1 MATTEDDETGAAA
14 ITAEGAG
21 STPAEGDES
30 AEEKKLH
37 LDVNIDARSAC
48 ERHVTVSIS
57 REDIDRYYNDAYSE
71 MMGKA
76 VVPGFRAG
84 RAPRKLVELRFRKDV
99 GDQIKNTLLMD
110 SLTQLSEEGKFSP
123 ISEPDID
130 PLAISLPDEGPM
142 KFEFNIEVR
151 PEFELPQWKGLKIN
165 RPVREFTDK
174 DIERQMK
181 EILAR
186 HGRLVPH
193 DGPAEAGDYV
203 TVNLRFKDGENV
215 ISEFKE
221 QVLNVRAVLSFR
233 DGKIE
238 GFDKLMQ
245 GAAAGE
251 RRTGQARL
259 TEDAPNETLRGKMI
273 DAEFEVLEVKKLELP
288 ELTPTFLEDM
298 GDFDSEADL
307 RDAIQD
313 MLERRLSYEQHRQA
327 REQILKAL
335 TVAANWDLPPA
346 MLKRQSL
353 RELERAV
360 LELRRSGFSD
370 ADIRAR
376 ENELRQN
383 SRASTARA
391 LKEHFVLE
399 RIAEEEEID
408 ATPGDYD
415 HEIALLAEQSGEST
429 RRMRA
434 QIEKRGLMDTLRNQ
448 IIERKVIERIME
460 HATFKDVPYEVE
472 TTTAE
477 AVDEAAG
484 GEVVEIPEAVDAGEP
499 GEAPHRAG
507 QP

>member
-1 MATTEDDETGAAA
+1 MATTDDDESGAAA
-14 ITAEGAG
+14 LTAEGAD
-21 STPAEGDES
+21 STTAEGDES

-48 ERHVTVSIS
+48 ERHVTVTIP
-57 REDIDRYYNDAYSE
+57 REDINRYFDDAYSE
-71 MMGKA
+71 MMDKA

-130 PLAISLPDEGPM
+130 PLAISLPDDGPM

-151 PEFELPQWKGLKIN
+151 PEFDLPQWKGLKIN
-165 RPVREFTDK
+165 RPKREFTDK

-181 EILAR
+181 DILAR

-203 TVNLRFKDGENV
+203 TVNLRFKDGDNV

-233 DGKIE
+233 DGKID

-245 GAAAGE
+245 GAVAGE

-259 TEDAPNETLRGKMI
+259 TDDAPNEALRGKVI

-288 ELTPTFLEDM
+288 ELTPAFLDEL
-298 GDFDSEADL
+298 GDFESEADL
-307 RDAIQD
+307 RDAIKD

-346 MLKRQSL
+346 MLKRQSM

-360 LELRRSGFSD
+360 LELRRSGFGD

-383 SRASTARA
+383 SRATTARA

-399 RIAEEEEID
+399 RIAEDEKID
-408 ATPGDYD
+408 AEPSDYD
-415 HEIALLAEQSGEST
+415 DEIALLAQQSGEST
-429 RRMRA
+429 RRVRA
-434 QIEKRGLMDTLRNQ
+434 QLEKRGLMDTLRNQ

-472 TTTAE
+472 ATTAE
-477 AVDEAAG
+477 AVDQAAG
-484 GEVVEIPEAVDAGEP
+484 GEVVDIPEAVDAGEP

>member
-14 ITAEGAG
+14 ITAEGAD

-37 LDVNIDARSAC
+37 LEVNIDARSAC

-151 PEFELPQWKGLKIN
+151 PEFDLPQWKGLKIN

-259 TEDAPNETLRGKMI
+259 TEDAPNETLRGKM
-273 DAEFEVLEVKKLELP
+273 
-288 ELTPTFLEDM
+288 
-298 GDFDSEADL
+298 
-307 RDAIQD
+307 
-313 MLERRLSYEQHRQA
+313 
-327 REQILKAL
+327 
-335 TVAANWDLPPA
+335 
-346 MLKRQSL
+346 
-353 RELERAV
+353 
-360 LELRRSGFSD
+360 
-370 ADIRAR
+370 
-376 ENELRQN
+376 
-383 SRASTARA
+383 
-391 LKEHFVLE
+391 
-399 RIAEEEEID
+399 
-408 ATPGDYD
+408 
-415 HEIALLAEQSGEST
+415 
-429 RRMRA
+429 
-434 QIEKRGLMDTLRNQ
+434 
-448 IIERKVIERIME
+448 
-460 HATFKDVPYEVE
+460 
-472 TTTAE
+472 
-477 AVDEAAG
+477 
-484 GEVVEIPEAVDAGEP
+484 
-499 GEAPHRAG
+499 
-507 QP
+507 

>member
-1 MATTEDDETGAAA
+1 
-14 ITAEGAG
+14 
-21 STPAEGDES
+21 
-30 AEEKKLH
+30 
-37 LDVNIDARSAC
+37 
-48 ERHVTVSIS
+48 
-57 REDIDRYYNDAYSE
+57 
-71 MMGKA
+71 
-76 VVPGFRAG
+76 
-84 RAPRKLVELRFRKDV
+84 
-99 GDQIKNTLLMD
+99 
-110 SLTQLSEEGKFSP
+110 
-123 ISEPDID
+123 
-130 PLAISLPDEGPM
+130 
-142 KFEFNIEVR
+142 
-151 PEFELPQWKGLKIN
+151 
-165 RPVREFTDK
+165 
-174 DIERQMK
+174 
-181 EILAR
+181 
-186 HGRLVPH
+186 
-193 DGPAEAGDYV
+193 
-203 TVNLRFKDGENV
+203 
-215 ISEFKE
+215 
-221 QVLNVRAVLSFR
+221 
-233 DGKIE
+233 
-238 GFDKLMQ
+238 
-245 GAAAGE
+245 
-251 RRTGQARL
+251 
-259 TEDAPNETLRGKMI
+259 
-273 DAEFEVLEVKKLELP
+273 KKLELP

>member
-1 MATTEDDETGAAA
+1 
-14 ITAEGAG
+14 
-21 STPAEGDES
+21 
-30 AEEKKLH
+30 
-37 LDVNIDARSAC
+37 
-48 ERHVTVSIS
+48 
-57 REDIDRYYNDAYSE
+57 
-71 MMGKA
+71 
-76 VVPGFRAG
+76 
-84 RAPRKLVELRFRKDV
+84 
-99 GDQIKNTLLMD
+99 
-110 SLTQLSEEGKFSP
+110 
-123 ISEPDID
+123 
-130 PLAISLPDEGPM
+130 
-142 KFEFNIEVR
+142 
-151 PEFELPQWKGLKIN
+151 
-165 RPVREFTDK
+165 VREFTEK

-193 DGPAEAGDYV
+193 DGPAEPGDYV

-215 ISEFKE
+215 ISEFSE

-233 DGKIE
+233 DGRIE

-245 GAAAGE
+245 GAVAGE
-251 RRTGQARL
+251 RRTGQALL
-259 TEDAPNETLRGKMI
+259 TEDAPNEALRGKLI

-288 ELTPTFLEDM
+288 ELTPAFLEDL
-298 GDFDSEADL
+298 GDFESEAEL

-383 SRASTARA
+383 SRATTARA

-399 RIAEEEEID
+399 RIAEEEKID
-408 ATPGDYD
+408 AVAGDYD
-415 HEIALLAEQSGEST
+415 DEIALLAQQSGESV
-429 RRMRA
+429 RRVRA
-434 QIEKRGLMDTLRNQ
+434 QLEKRGLMDTLRNQ

-460 HATFKDVPYEVE
+460 HATFKDIPYEVE

-477 AVDEAAG
+477 AVDQSAG
-484 GEVVEIPEAVDAGEP
+484 GEVVDIPDAVEPGEP